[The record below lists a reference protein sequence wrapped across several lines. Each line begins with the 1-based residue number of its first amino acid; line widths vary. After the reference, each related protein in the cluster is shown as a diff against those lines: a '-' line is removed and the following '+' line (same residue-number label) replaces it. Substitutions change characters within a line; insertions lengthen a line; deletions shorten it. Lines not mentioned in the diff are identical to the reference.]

1 MKSLNL
7 FLESNWISTY
17 KNSDQLWLSD
27 SLNWD
32 KTLEIVTFDWSL
44 ISFIFNSSFLNQY
57 LLIDQSTKLSYL
69 DTLLINSILKTNNI
83 QTLYDS
89 FTNDLVLYL
98 NIQSLSLTSVLQSEY
113 QENITNIIFL
123 APELSI
129 VLNNYFNNYY
139 INSIINFLPAP
150 VFDLFLNNFNF
161 FYNNTLIYFFMFF
174 FYIFFIIYFFLTTIS
189 LNWLVFVNSYWVRFY
204 YYFYSLSKEMRAQF
218 EALAHTILFF
228 LLYWGLV
235 LMSFDDDQE
244 EVIEFV
250 DTMFAYFIMF
260 MVLYLIYKH
269 SVHLFS
275 FFSPAISESRTVTFA
290 SLQFKNDIME
300 TGFLVIRCGILLFRL
315 NMYDLFDDILDS
327 YYVLIIDFD
336 DDEYLNELFF
346 SLHGTLFFTN
356 DNQDDRSFLL
366 EDENAFSNDLFYLY
380 FIVWGKINFWVWFLL
395 EELAKLGVALMLI
408 YIILFEVYSVSCS
421 YKEDFFLFNKKN

>member
-1 MKSLNL
+1 
-7 FLESNWISTY
+7 
-17 KNSDQLWLSD
+17 
-27 SLNWD
+27 
-32 KTLEIVTFDWSL
+32 
-44 ISFIFNSSFLNQY
+44 
-57 LLIDQSTKLSYL
+57 
-69 DTLLINSILKTNNI
+69 
-83 QTLYDS
+83 
-89 FTNDLVLYL
+89 
-98 NIQSLSLTSVLQSEY
+98 
-113 QENITNIIFL
+113 
-123 APELSI
+123 
-129 VLNNYFNNYY
+129 
-139 INSIINFLPAP
+139 
-150 VFDLFLNNFNF
+150 
-161 FYNNTLIYFFMFF
+161 
-174 FYIFFIIYFFLTTIS
+174 
-189 LNWLVFVNSYWVRFY
+189 
-204 YYFYSLSKEMRAQF
+204 MRAQF